1 MNIATRSRW
10 SRRSIALALSVALVA
25 SAAACSSG
33 RDIRSGLPAEWE
45 GEGVW
50 DMSIVASVRIE
61 PDQSAMLRNVRVW
74 SGDGECE
81 DEEPSLYSGP
91 ATWEWDGGFTMTLP
105 DRREVT
111 VWPSVWLGD
120 QVWSKIGVMTCGPES
135 SPDRVMF
142 LVGGGPDGQI
152 EDPVDG

>member
-1 MNIATRSRW
+1 MSIAMRSRR

-50 DMSIVASVRIE
+50 DMSIVAWVRIE
-61 PDQSAMLRNVRVW
+61 PDQSAVLRNVRVW
-74 SGDGECE
+74 SGDAECE

-105 DRREVT
+105 DGRGGDRVAERLARRSGLVE
-111 VWPSVWLGD
+111 S
-120 QVWSKIGVMTCGPES
+120 CGP
-135 SPDRVMF
+135 DVRAGV
-142 LVGGGPDGQI
+142 VG
-152 EDPVDG
+152 